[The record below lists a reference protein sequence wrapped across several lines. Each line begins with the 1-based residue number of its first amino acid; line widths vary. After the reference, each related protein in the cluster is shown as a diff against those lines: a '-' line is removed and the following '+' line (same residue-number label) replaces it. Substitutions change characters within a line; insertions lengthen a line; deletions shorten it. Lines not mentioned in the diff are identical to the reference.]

1 MPGFGTDDLLF
12 WQFMQPSPRVP
23 QRELFGGELA
33 ELLNHKHPLF
43 LLANRIDWASFDAR
57 IAALY
62 TQDLGRPGLTTRMM
76 VGLLYLKHAFDE
88 SDESLL
94 ARWVENP
101 YWQYFCGCEYLQH
114 DLPIDP
120 SSLSRW
126 RQRVGAE
133 GLEQLLQA
141 TIQTAVQLKAVKPAE
156 LQVVNIDTTVQEKAI
171 AFPTDARLYHKM
183 RLALVRRAREL
194 HLPLRQTYVRVGK
207 RCLAQQGRYAHA
219 RQYRRAAKLTRKLH
233 TMLGRVLRDI
243 QRKAPQNAG
252 EISDETLRTLC
263 ARAERLLAQTR
274 TSKDKLY
281 SVHAPEV
288 ECIAKGKIHK
298 KYEFGCKVSLTT
310 TSRSNWI
317 IGARACHGNPYDGH
331 TLKEAVAQTKQL
343 TGLEPQHV
351 NVDQGYRKHDYIG
364 SAAVHVIGRIGK
376 TLSRAM
382 RRMFKRRAAIEP
394 IIGHLKSDNRLCRNP
409 LRRTSGDQINVL
421 LAAAGYNLRKL
432 LRWLAG
438 SCCCAP
444 LGKLRCLLSR
454 LLEFLDAQKI
464 ARTTP
469 WQESTARACA
479 A

>member
-1 MPGFGTDDLLF
+1 
-12 WQFMQPSPRVP
+12 MQPHPRVP

-43 LLANRIDWASFDAR
+43 LLANRIDWQSFDTK
-57 IAALY
+57 IAACY

-76 VGLLYLKHAFDE
+76 VGLLYLKHAYDE

-114 DLPIDP
+114 DLPIDS
-120 SSLSRW
+120 SSLSYW
-126 RQRVGAE
+126 RKRVGAE
-133 GLEQLLQA
+133 GLDQLLQA
-141 TIQTAVQLKAVKPAE
+141 TITTAVQLKAVKPSE
-156 LQVVNIDTTVQEKAI
+156 LAVVNVDTTVQEKAI

-183 RLALVRRAREL
+183 RVALVRRAREL
-194 HLPLRQTYVRVGK
+194 HLPLRQTYARVGK

-219 RQYRRAAKLTRKLH
+219 RQLRRALKLTKRLH

-252 EISDETLRTLC
+252 EIADESLRILC

-274 TSKDKLY
+274 HSKDKLY

-288 ECIAKGKIHK
+288 ECISKGKIHK

-331 TLKEAVAQTKQL
+331 TLNSAVAQTKQL
-343 TGLEPQHV
+343 TGVEPQHV
-351 NVDQGYRKHDYIG
+351 NVDQGYRKHDYVG

-376 TLSRAM
+376 TLSRGM

-394 IIGHLKSDNRLCRNP
+394 TIGHLKSDNRLCRNP
-409 LRRTSGDQINVL
+409 LRGTAGDQINVL

-438 SCCCAP
+438 SCFCARLAK
-444 LGKLRCLLSR
+444 LGCLLSR
-454 LLEFLDAQKI
+454 LLALLDVQNI
-464 ARTTP
+464 VRTAPRQNQTI
-469 WQESTARACA
+469 RICA
-479 A
+479 AG